1 MPEFAER
8 IQELIDRT
16 PSKLNGTV
24 VVDQAYA
31 QIQHEAM
38 EFNHPRGGRAKYL
51 GGPLIE
57 NYQQYVSNLAD
68 SLLGGQ
74 LPAAMIRNMENLS
87 TQGVYENAPVEF
99 ADLKASGH
107 PIVEADGMKI
117 YDREPMVHRLS
128 EEELRAKA
136 RLHSYGLGD

>member
-16 PSKLNGTV
+16 PSHLHGTV
-24 VVDQAYA
+24 IVDQAYA
-31 QIQHEAM
+31 QIQHESM
-38 EFNHPRGGRAKYL
+38 QFHHPRGGRAKYL

-57 NYQQYVSNLAD
+57 KYQEYISNLAEG
-68 SLLGGQ
+68 LLPGQ

-87 TQGVYENAPVEF
+87 TAGVFENAPVEF

-107 PIVEADGMKI
+107 PIVESDGMKI

-128 EEELRAKA
+128 EEELRIKA
-136 RLHSYGLGD
+136 RLRDYGLGD